1 MGLSTLFL
9 RFEEYSART
18 GNNNNKKSDWS
29 CVVNQQDRK
38 ERPNVRE
45 KAVQYLMLLLL
56 LVLMFIVSAYAGKA
70 YLNWKNRNAGA
81 GFGSAGAEKDGTQD
95 GKGSGGTDTNGGGS
109 NRAGGSDQT
118 GKENQDGENDRA
130 ESKKNAAREPGE
142 TESGGKGTIVLDAGH
157 GGFDPGVSGASG
169 VSERELNLVLAKKL
183 EALLTE
189 EGYRVVQTRPTEEG
203 LYDEEQAH
211 KKAQDMQRRCAVIEA
226 AQPLLTVSIHQNSY
240 PDSSVSGPQV
250 FYYTQS
256 KEGERLAACIQNCMN
271 EQLAPKAPKS
281 HKGNDS
287 YYILRRSASITVIV
301 ECGFLTNPDEEAK
314 LQDEAYQDK
323 TACAIR
329 DGILDYLD
337 VPTNTL

>member
-1 MGLSTLFL
+1 M
-9 RFEEYSART
+9 
-18 GNNNNKKSDWS
+18 
-29 CVVNQQDRK
+29 NQQDGK

-56 LVLMFIVSAYAGKA
+56 LALMFIVSAYAGKA
-70 YLNWKNRNAGA
+70 YLNWKNRNVGA
-81 GFGSAGAEKDGTQD
+81 GFGSAGTEKDGTQD
-95 GKGSGGTDTNGGGS
+95 GTGSGGTDTNGGES
-109 NRAGGSDQT
+109 
-118 GKENQDGENDRA
+118 DRA

-142 TESGGKGTIVLDAGH
+142 TEPGGKGTIVLDAGH

-287 YYILRRSASITVIV
+287 YYILRRSASVTVIV

-314 LQDEAYQDK
+314 LQDGAYQDK